1 MRTGAD
7 ANGRTFGGTSVHGEG
22 MPPEDSASASS
33 RGDTMATRASV
44 RRQQLGM
51 TQEELAGRA
60 GMSVA
65 YLRQLEKASGDFDT
79 AALMRLAAALEM
91 PYEELMAGRRD
102 APPGQ
107 RTAAVHPVLMRLS
120 EHECWERLGTH
131 GIGRLGLSSGT
142 GPMVLPV
149 NFLVDARTIVYRTDP
164 EGAAAV
170 AAGDQLAFETDHIDE
185 QLRNG
190 WSVLITGTADHIID
204 PDIVHALADRPGARP
219 WAGGRRDLWIR
230 IVPSEVSGRLIRSV

>member
-1 MRTGAD
+1 M
-7 ANGRTFGGTSVHGEG
+7 HGEG
-22 MPPEDSASASS
+22 TPPQESSGASPH
-33 RGDTMATRASV
+33 GDTVATRASV
-44 RRQQLGM
+44 RRRQLGM
-51 TQEELAGRA
+51 TPEELASRA

-65 YLRQLEKASGDFDT
+65 YLRRLETSGGDFDA

-91 PYEELMAGRRD
+91 PYEDLVAGRRD

-107 RTAAVHPVLMRLS
+107 HSAATHPVLMRLS
-120 EHECWERLGTH
+120 EDECWERLGTH

-142 GPMVLPV
+142 GPVVLPV

-170 AAGDQLAFETDHIDE
+170 PAGGQLAFETDHLDE
-185 QLRNG
+185 QSSNG
-190 WSVLITGTADHIID
+190 WSVLVTGTAEHITD
-204 PDIVHALADRPGARP
+204 PDIVQDLAGRPGARP

-230 IVPSEVSGRLIRSV
+230 ITPGEVSGRVIRAL